1 MHGHITQLD
10 CRWRWSGPPEG
21 AARLRRIAAER
32 LGAALDAA
40 LDAALADDPTVYVLR
55 RVECR
60 TALGIPVDAADA
72 DVAERLGERLAG
84 AVLRAVAR
92 ADDQCV
98 TFADQAAYVAR
109 FCADLLRG
117 DAWGRWYY
125 GAFAG
130 LRHLPPADA
139 LRAVLRANAADSAA
153 ILGALQQ
160 LDALEALLH
169 TLDPAAIADLWT
181 HGMLPAACD
190 PAEAQ
195 LFFAHAVRLI
205 DQLDLWAGARP
216 GRDLLAAYLATRPA
230 PAHWG
235 ERRGLALALVQVVRF
250 LAGQGLLRRVPVTEQ
265 PALQARIAP
274 AIATLD
280 WLDGEFV
287 GAQLVAIVTASPDLT
302 PARPRPA
309 GATPRQRALLA
320 DLEALIRERGALLN
334 RAQPGSAAN
343 AIRLHTWLIER
354 DPAWAEGVAPALLI
368 DRLLRAW
375 AELAA
380 LPQRTAALAQLRRG
394 NLTGPLRPLADLG
407 APAAALLDLL
417 VHGGDPQ
424 PDPAQVRALPT
435 ECAGVALLLRAALD
449 LQLPALL
456 HRARLLPALSPD
468 EELRVVVLA
477 LLLRLAGAAGAV
489 AGRIAPGLTALA
501 GWHTNGPA
509 TLADLAARC
518 NPAADAPARFQAAL
532 FHTLRGQRLIGGATP
547 HLHLVDLPHGASAL
561 IAGDGAANLWPLG
574 AVVHSPA
581 ELRDALAAWRT
592 RWADLTGH
600 EPAWIAGPELAASLG
615 DAEAVGVLAADAAAQ
630 ARHGQLVTTLTAL
643 GHGQLGLPA
652 FDLTIALTAAALL
665 RAWCRW
671 LPNFADSSVPYV
683 LAQFIDRPGAVI
695 LQPDG
700 LLVELAPRPLD
711 IMLQMSGYNA
721 PIERVPWLA
730 GRAITFRIGL

>member
-1 MHGHITQLD
+1 
-10 CRWRWSGPPEG
+10 
-21 AARLRRIAAER
+21 
-32 LGAALDAA
+32 
-40 LDAALADDPTVYVLR
+40 
-55 RVECR
+55 
-60 TALGIPVDAADA
+60 
-72 DVAERLGERLAG
+72 
-84 AVLRAVAR
+84 
-92 ADDQCV
+92 
-98 TFADQAAYVAR
+98 
-109 FCADLLRG
+109 
-117 DAWGRWYY
+117 
-125 GAFAG
+125 
-130 LRHLPPADA
+130 
-139 LRAVLRANAADSAA
+139 
-153 ILGALQQ
+153 
-160 LDALEALLH
+160 
-169 TLDPAAIADLWT
+169 
-181 HGMLPAACD
+181 
-190 PAEAQ
+190 
-195 LFFAHAVRLI
+195 
-205 DQLDLWAGARP
+205 
-216 GRDLLAAYLATRPA
+216 
-230 PAHWG
+230 
-235 ERRGLALALVQVVRF
+235 
-250 LAGQGLLRRVPVTEQ
+250 VPVTEQ